1 MRVSPTPKPS
11 AGHDASWQFADTFA
25 PQPEAATE
33 ARHIADAFGLTPV
46 SPGVA
51 STLTV
56 LAKAIRARAVVEIGT
71 GTGVS
76 ALSLFAG
83 MDRDGI
89 LTSIDIES
97 EHQHEARRIVTGTGI
112 KSQRF
117 RLIAGPALT
126 VLPKLSDGAYDLV
139 FIDADRLEYQ
149 EYAEQGLRLLRSGGI
164 LAVHHAL
171 LSGTVADPTRDD
183 DETLIVREAI
193 EAIGGI
199 DDLTTVLLPI
209 GDGLLVSVTA

>member
-11 AGHDASWQFADTFA
+11 AGHDASWQFAEAFA

-33 ARHIADAFGLTPV
+33 ARRIATGFGI
-46 SPGVA
+46 SPISTGAA
-51 STLTV
+51 SALTV
-56 LAKAIRARAVVEIGT
+56 LARAIRARAVVEIGT
-71 GTGVS
+71 GTGVA

-83 MDRDGI
+83 MEADGI

-112 KSQRF
+112 KPQRF

-139 FIDADRLEYQ
+139 LVNADRLEFQ
-149 EYAEQGLRLLRSGGI
+149 EYVEQGLRLLRSGGLLI
-164 LAVHHAL
+164 VHHAL
-171 LSGTVADPTRDD
+171 LSGTVADPDNED

-193 EAIGGI
+193 EAVAGM
-199 DDLTTVLLPI
+199 DDLTTTLLPI